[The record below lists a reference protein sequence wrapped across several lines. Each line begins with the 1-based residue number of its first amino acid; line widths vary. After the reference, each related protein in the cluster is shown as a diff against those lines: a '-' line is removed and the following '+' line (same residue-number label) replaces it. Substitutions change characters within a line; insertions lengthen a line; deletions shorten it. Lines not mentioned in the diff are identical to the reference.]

1 VILGVILG
9 PLMDVSYRRA
19 MLSVR
24 DEPSAFAL
32 ELVSHP
38 LTLVL
43 TLSVVLL
50 LARQTP
56 AWAAM
61 QARIGRWRNDGRTG
75 GA

>member
-1 VILGVILG
+1 
-9 PLMDVSYRRA
+9 M
-19 MLSVR
+19 
-24 DEPSAFAL
+24 
-32 ELVSHP
+32 SHP

-56 AWAAM
+56 AWTTM
-61 QARIGRWRNDGRTG
+61 QARIGRWRNDDRTG